1 MMKDGFSDGTAVLED
16 GIRGGGGLVGRV
28 VGGRTPSGRLV
39 IT

>member
-1 MMKDGFSDGTAVLED
+1 MKDGFSDGITVLEE
-16 GIRGGGGLVGRV
+16 GISGGGGLVGRV